1 MASIECG
8 KLLWCCGS
16 LQSGAV
22 TVGVADLIIIF
33 LLLGQYLE
41 SIWTQPFGL
50 ELVAFVLVMLFLF
63 ASSCLMLHGVLK
75 KQRLLLLPWMVLH
88 LGATVGALIYCGVEF
103 DKMKGQRALFIV
115 GSAVQVYFFIIVILH
130 YVELGKLTEWSAV
143 KREQPEGQ
151 DLPDLGL
158 ENRKNN
164 CLIDLE
170 LEEKH
175 DSSRSSNQDLSFAK
189 DDTFTQLAT
198 TRQSNGRAVGDGGA
212 VAIDLSKAL
221 PTPDEVISL
230 PTNTK
235 ETEDMNNSDH
245 IDALSSNN
253 AAIPRRSTTWK
264 SAATLDDNAAAV
276 ESARPDQALLPQTAS
291 KSESKILL
299 AHVDNNFSPFR
310 SKSGAAQNGPKMKVF
325 LPNKSSGLDSSASE
339 DNSSSSSE
347 DDKSRGGEGHD

>member
-1 MASIECG
+1 
-8 KLLWCCGS
+8 
-16 LQSGAV
+16 
-22 TVGVADLIIIF
+22 
-33 LLLGQYLE
+33 
-41 SIWTQPFGL
+41 
-50 ELVAFVLVMLFLF
+50 
-63 ASSCLMLHGVLK
+63 MLHGVLK

-88 LGATVGALIYCGVEF
+88 LGATVGALIYCGIEF
-103 DKMKGQRALFIV
+103 GNMKSLRALLIL
-115 GSAVQVYFFIIVILH
+115 GATVQIYFFLVVLRH
-130 YVELGKLTEWSAV
+130 YVELGTLNDWPAV
-143 KREQPEGQ
+143 REQPEGE
-151 DLPDLGL
+151 DLPDLG
-158 ENRKNN
+158 EYRKNN

-189 DDTFTQLAT
+189 DDTFTQLAA
-198 TRQSNGRAVGDGGA
+198 TRQGNGRVVGDGGA
-212 VAIDLSKAL
+212 VVFDVSKAL
-221 PTPDEVISL
+221 PTPEEVISLL

-235 ETEDMNNSDH
+235 DKEDTINSDH
-245 IDALSSNN
+245 RDAPSNN
-253 AAIPRRSTTWK
+253 VAIPRRSTSSLTWK
-264 SAATLDDNAAAV
+264 SAATLDDNAAVV

-347 DDKSRGGEGHD
+347 DDKSRGEGHD